1 MTTTPKRAK
10 FTKGYV
16 DKVRPAAKDDFHWDT
31 DVKGF
36 GLRITP
42 KGKIT
47 FVVQGR
53 VEGSAKE
60 ARITIGAY
68 GVFTVDQARDMAREH
83 LRTMRMGGDPRAIKK
98 QDEAM
103 AVTLRQVA
111 NAYFDRPGQPLR
123 ESTKAEMNRH
133 IDKVFAKWADK
144 PIASITIEDCR
155 QRHREMCETGMDGR
169 PAPGQAQI
177 SLVTLRTL
185 INFANRR
192 YPCADGS
199 PLIPVNP
206 VKAMAQDD
214 WKTFEPR
221 TRHID
226 LNHIGQA
233 WYALDEMRLAPK
245 NTDALAAIDLVRFLM
260 LTGARRTEAAALTW
274 DRVHL
279 YDDASKCWWHLR
291 EEDNKTGNE
300 VQLPLSSQAVAL
312 LKERRKLA
320 DDAKKLGKPTSAF
333 VFPSRAKAG
342 HVSDTRAP
350 FKRLQKA
357 LGMDGLSAH
366 DIRRTHVTVGFSA
379 CDIEMFKLEL
389 LTNHVPEGVT
399 ARHYLQTSRLQYLH
413 KETQSISDYIER
425 EGMLARAK
433 ATGDNVVALP
443 QRA

>member
-1 MTTTPKRAK
+1 MTTAPKRAK

-36 GLRITP
+36 GLRVTP
-42 KGKIT
+42 TGKIT

-68 GVFTVDQARDMAREH
+68 GVFTVDQARDVAREH

-103 AVTLRQVA
+103 KVTLREVA
-111 NAYFDRPGQPLR
+111 DAYFDRPGQQLR

-144 PIASITIEDCR
+144 PIASITIADCR
-155 QRHREMCETGMDGR
+155 QRHREMCESGIDGR

-192 YPCADGS
+192 YPRADGS
-199 PLIPVNP
+199 PLIAVNP

-226 LNHIGQA
+226 LNHVGQA

-279 YDDASKCWWHLR
+279 YEDTSKCWWHLR

-320 DDAKKLGKPTSAF
+320 DEAKKLGKGDSPF

-350 FKRLQKA
+350 FERLQKA

-366 DIRRTHVTVGFSA
+366 DLRRTHVTVGFSG
-379 CDIEMFKLEL
+379 CDIELFKMEL

-399 ARHYLQTSRLQYLH
+399 ARHYLQTSHLQYLH
-413 KETQSISDYIER
+413 KETQSISNYIER
-425 EGMLARAK
+425 EAMLAREK
-433 ATGDNVVALP
+433 ATGGNVVALP

>member
-1 MTTTPKRAK
+1 MTTAPKRAK

-47 FVVQGR
+47 FIVQGR

-68 GVFTVDQARDMAREH
+68 GVFTVDQARDVAREH

-103 AVTLRQVA
+103 KVTLREVA
-111 NAYFDRPGQPLR
+111 DAYFDRPGQPLR

-133 IDKVFAKWADK
+133 IDKVFAKWRDK

-155 QRHREMCETGMDGR
+155 QRHREMCESGLDGR

-192 YPCADGS
+192 YPRADGT

-226 LNHIGQA
+226 LNHVGQA

-291 EEDNKTGNE
+291 AEDNKTGNE

-320 DDAKKLGKPTSAF
+320 DQAKKLGKPVSKF
-333 VFPSRAKAG
+333 VFPSRAKCG
-342 HVSDTRAP
+342 HVFDTRAP
-350 FKRLQKA
+350 FERLCKA
-357 LGMDGLSAH
+357 LAMTGLSAH
-366 DIRRTHVTVGFSA
+366 DLRRTHVTVGFSA

-399 ARHYLQTSRLQYLH
+399 ARHYLQTSDLRRH
-413 KETQSISDYIER
+413 HPATQRIGDYIER
-425 EGMLARAK
+425 EAAIARAK
-433 ATGDNVVALP
+433 ASGANVVALP

>member
-1 MTTTPKRAK
+1 MTTAPKRAK

-42 KGKIT
+42 NGKVT

-53 VEGSAKE
+53 VEGSGKE

-83 LRTMRMGGDPRAIKK
+83 LRTMRKGGDPRANKK
-98 QDEAM
+98 QDKAM
-103 AVTLRQVA
+103 KVTLRQVA
-111 NAYFDRPGQPLR
+111 DAYFDRPGQPLR

-133 IDKVFAKWADK
+133 IDRVLAKWADK
-144 PIASITIEDCR
+144 PIASITIDDCR
-155 QRHREMCETGMDGR
+155 QRHREMCESGLDGR

-192 YPCADGS
+192 YPRADGS

-206 VKAMAQDD
+206 VKAMAQDN
-214 WKTFEPR
+214 WKPFEPR
-221 TRHID
+221 DRHIE
-226 LNHIGQA
+226 LHNIGKA

-245 NTDALAAIDLVRFLM
+245 NTDALAAIDVVRFLL
-260 LTGARRTEAAALTW
+260 LTGARRSEAAALTW
-274 DRVHL
+274 DRVHF
-279 YDDASKCWWHLR
+279 DEDATNCWWHLR
-291 EEDNKTGNE
+291 EQDNKTGNPIW
-300 VQLPLSSQAVAL
+300 LPLSSQAVAL
-312 LKERRKLA
+312 LKARRKLA
-320 DDAKKLGKPTSAF
+320 DDAVKLGKPSTPF
-333 VFPSRAKAG
+333 VFPSRSKVG
-342 HVSDTRAP
+342 HVTDARAP
-350 FKRLQKA
+350 FETLRKA
-357 LGMDGLSAH
+357 IGMDGLSSH
-366 DIRRTHVTVGFSA
+366 DLRRTHVTVGFSA
-379 CDIEMFKLEL
+379 CNVELFKMEL

-413 KETQSISDYIER
+413 PETQRISDYIER
-425 EGMLARAK
+425 EGQVARDK
-433 ATGDNVVALP
+433 ATGGNVVALK
-443 QRA
+443 RA